1 MKHLQNDHDK
11 SDGKMV
17 LLPLMPCTAG
27 GATVNPTL
35 KYFRFY
41 TFNYIII
48 RFSRDSVLYCIPKPH
63 FSLEGGQIIDP
74 ISLQLNVKALGP
86 AKTFPPLMELITLVA
101 FRGR

>member
-1 MKHLQNDHDK
+1 
-11 SDGKMV
+11 MV
-17 LLPLMPCTAG
+17 LLPLMPCTAD

-48 RFSRDSVLYCIPKPH
+48 RFSKDSVLYCIPKPH

-74 ISLQLNVKALGP
+74 ISLQLNVESSWSCQDLP
-86 AKTFPPLMELITLVA
+86 AINGVDNTGSFSWKVNCWKEF
-101 FRGR
+101 